1 MCGCIGRK
9 NNQINFTKSGHYAI
23 PISPYKNVLNNI
35 ATGNNTNITLV
46 AMESNKSKIGMARKL
61 QRQFTH
67 PPMERLIQLLN
78 AAGEPWKDG
87 SGLRS
92 LAKKVK

>member
-1 MCGCIGRK
+1 MAV
-9 NNQINFTKSGHYAI
+9 SGEKIIKLISQSQDIKAI

-35 ATGNNTNITLV
+35 ATGNNTSITLV
-46 AMESNKSKIGMARKL
+46 AIESNKSKIGMARQL

-87 SGLRS
+87 SGLKS
-92 LAKKVK
+92 LVKKVK